1 VLLIM
6 NVCDHSGEGAVEEEE
21 EGAGEPQH
29 QQGVEYQ
36 QANVVVL
43 LPCLL
48 QEHEAVRHYHA
59 DQDPPRADGPDHR
72 ALQEVDA
79 EQAGHSE
86 QEQPL
91 PQVVQS
97 LLGLLRALHQSQC
110 LEDVVGLGNRIATI
124 NM

>member
-1 VLLIM
+1 M
-6 NVCDHSGEGAVEEEE
+6 HEEE
-21 EGAGEPQH
+21 EGGGEPEH
-29 QQGVEYQ
+29 QEGVEYQ
-36 QANVVVL
+36 QADVVVL

-59 DQDPPRADGPDHR
+59 DQYPPRADRTHHR
-72 ALQEVDA
+72 TLQEVNA

-91 PQVVQS
+91 PQVIQT
-97 LLGLLRALHQSQC
+97 LLGLLGALHQSQH
-110 LEDVVGLGNRIATI
+110 LEDVVGLGNRKATI